1 MNEFSTGII
10 PLLKD
15 LIKFKSTASRP
26 LEINRC
32 ADFIEN
38 YVKNTKAEYQRIDN
52 NNIPSIIVTP
62 TGRTTPVLLM
72 THFDVVD
79 ADDDL
84 FTAIEKDGK
93 IYGRGSNDDKYA
105 VAVCLVLLKKWMA
118 NLEQNGQSQTDL
130 PFGLLITGDEE
141 TGGYDGARYALQDI
155 KADFAI
161 ALDGGNPEKVVIKE
175 KGILQLELTA
185 RGKATH
191 GATPWLGTNAIDML
205 IDDLQRIRSLFMDEA
220 PGHWHKT
227 MNLGVIRGGESVNQ
241 VCDTARALL
250 DIRYTE
256 NDDPERILADIKDL
270 TRSTIAVKEK
280 EPLFFGGDSD
290 HLDRFL
296 SLIPNAVKGSEHGA
310 SDARFLCDLNIPGI
324 VWGARGND
332 TAHARNEH
340 VDIKSVLMIF
350 DTLDRFMELHQ
361 ITSPV

>member
-1 MNEFSTGII
+1 MNEFSAGII

-15 LIKFKSTASRP
+15 LIEFKSTASRP

-38 YVKNTKAEYQRIDN
+38 YLKQIKAEYKRIDN
-52 NNIPSIIVTP
+52 NNIPSIIITP
-62 TGRTTPVLLM
+62 AGRTAPVLLM
-72 THFDVVD
+72 AHFDVVE

-84 FTAIEKDGK
+84 FTAMEKDGK

-118 NLEQNGQSQTDL
+118 KLEQNGQSQTDL
-130 PFGLLITGDEE
+130 PFGLLLTGDEE
-141 TGGYDGARYALQDI
+141 TGGYDGARYALQNI

-161 ALDGGNPEKVVIKE
+161 ALDGGNPENVVIKE

-185 RGKATH
+185 RGQAAH
-191 GATPWLGTNAIDML
+191 GATPWLGINAIDIL
-205 IDDLQRIRSLFMDEA
+205 IDDLQRIRTIFMDEA

-241 VCDTARALL
+241 VCDTALALL

-256 NDDPERILADIKDL
+256 NDDPDRILADIDSISK
-270 TRSTIAVKEK
+270 STIAVKEK
-280 EPLFFGGDSD
+280 EPLFTGGDSD

-324 VWGARGND
+324 IWGARGNN
-332 TAHARNEH
+332 TAHARDEH
-340 VDIKSVLMIF
+340 VDIESVLMVF
-350 DTLDRFMELHQ
+350 DTLDRFMEFLQ
-361 ITSPV
+361 ET